1 MMLAVFVTVLVI
13 VDTVQGKLSE
23 KFCGDPSPAKCDLD
37 PCFLVRG
44 CQNYPQATCRDYKCG
59 ILCRPE
65 FWFNG
70 EEVTSLCEANLT
82 AIADTSANG
91 VSQSQQTGSNTG
103 AVTNTNPADSAP
115 PTAQDTSPTT
125 GTSASSVPLSFG
137 SSLMFNALLA
147 NADSLGLR
155 TNPGPNDVSK
165 TSSGTTAAVASTNTV
180 GTTSAQS
187 VSSSI
192 FEVLQGNTR
201 TAGASQ
207 GTESSCPNGVQKVTC
222 TLKPCDVTT
231 CPGLSAATCKN
242 NFCGECKAE
251 FWIGQTEVT
260 SLCQQT
266 SGQQSGQQSTGQ
278 AGSSSGPVL
287 TNAFSGQALGAT
299 TRPGQNA
306 ITSNNNNQC
315 PLYKMAV
322 CNTSVCRGKSCA
334 NIRGAVCKVSNC
346 GGCFPKFYFRG
357 IDVTSRCQ
365 LQQQQQRRS
374 PRRLPPWYYFM
385 FGDMML

>member
-155 TNPGPNDVSK
+155 TS
-165 TSSGTTAAVASTNTV
+165 
-180 GTTSAQS
+180 
-187 VSSSI
+187 
-192 FEVLQGNTR
+192 
-201 TAGASQ
+201 
-207 GTESSCPNGVQKVTC
+207 TESSCPNGVQKVTC